1 MNRRTW
7 LGALAFGHVALPLYA
22 QIERR
27 RAMYPMVGPYTNAL
41 RKNFNTV
48 YRYLNVIDIG
58 HGELGE
64 VLVTTRSEERAVELL
79 EQKAFARVTAM
90 FLDPRKAPNLAVHEE
105 TIAPESLK
113 VAPRL
118 NRAFDWTHIFHRQIY
133 DILATALPFEE
144 KKRYIRESWNW
155 YRSEREA
162 SFPAAL
168 KSHDLM
174 EHQWFSQYWR
184 QKYPRFN
191 AAIWGY
197 HWLQLRLNE
206 VMLEADLARRDAGI
220 AEATSEFRAMFENP
234 ALLPKHMPM
243 AHTIAPRFLREFPE
257 IANAFDNLH
266 SFHDIYNDI
275 LAHPKI
281 TDKRAEVYKQLAEFL
296 SPTGSLE
303 RAPMHPLPE
312 GLSRED
318 HRALNQLEHIEH
330 MAMMIL
336 STQEQLEFFRAPA
349 EHRGH
354 IVAGLRA
361 QMAALWPN
369 FEKKH
374 AEGQHQHD

>member
-1 MNRRTW
+1 MKRRMI
-7 LGALAFGHVALPLYA
+7 LGALAFGHAALPLFG

-41 RKNFNTV
+41 RKRFNTV

-58 HGELGE
+58 HGELAE
-64 VLVTTRSEERAVELL
+64 VLITTRSEERAIELL
-79 EQKAFARVTAM
+79 EQQAFARVSAM

-105 TIAPESLK
+105 TVAPESVK

-118 NRAFDWTHIFHRQIY
+118 NRAFEWTHILHRQIY
-133 DILATALPFEE
+133 DILATDLSFDD
-144 KKRYIRESWNW
+144 KRRYVRESWNW
-155 YRSEREA
+155 YRSESGA
-162 SFPAAL
+162 AFPGVL
-168 KSHDLM
+168 KTHDLM

-184 QKYPRFN
+184 QKYSRFN
-191 AAIWGY
+191 AAIWAY
-197 HWLQLRLNE
+197 HWYQLRLNE
-206 VMLEADLARRDAGI
+206 VMLDADLARRDAAI
-220 AEATSEFRAMFENP
+220 TETTAEFRLMFENTD
-234 ALLPKHMPM
+234 LLPKHMPM
-243 AHTIAPRFLREFPE
+243 AHTIAPRFLAEFPE
-257 IANAFDNLH
+257 IASAFDNLH

-275 LAHPKI
+275 LAHPQI
-281 TDKRAEVYKQLAEFL
+281 PDKRSEVYKQLGEFL
-296 SPTGSLE
+296 TPTGSLE
-303 RAPMHPLPE
+303 RAPMHPLPP

-318 HRALNQLEHIEH
+318 HRQLNQLEHIEH

-336 STQEQLEFFRAPA
+336 PAAEQMEFFRAPA

-374 AEGQHQHD
+374 AEGQHQHH

>member
-1 MNRRTW
+1 MNRRTL
-7 LGALAFGHVALPLYA
+7 LGALAFGHAALPLYA
-22 QIERR
+22 QMERR
-27 RAMYPMVGPYTNAL
+27 GAMYPMVGPYTNAL
-41 RKNFNTV
+41 RKNFNTI

-64 VLVTTRSEERAVELL
+64 VLVTTRNEERAIELL
-79 EQKAFARVTAM
+79 EKQAFARVTAM

-105 TIAPESLK
+105 TVAPESVK

-118 NRAFDWTHIFHRQIY
+118 NRAFDWTHILHRQIY
-133 DILATALPFEE
+133 DILATGLPFDE
-144 KKRYIRESWNW
+144 KQRYVREAWNW
-155 YRSEREA
+155 YRSERDA
-162 SFPAAL
+162 AFPGAL
-168 KSHDLM
+168 KTHDLM

-191 AAIWGY
+191 AAIWAY

-206 VMLEADLARRDAGI
+206 VMLDPDLARRDAGI
-220 AEATSEFRAMFENP
+220 AEATAEFRAMFESP

-243 AHTIAPRFLREFPE
+243 AHTIAPRFLREFPQ

-281 TDKRAEVYKQLAEFL
+281 SDKRGEVYKQLNEFL
-296 SPTGSLE
+296 TPAGSLE
-303 RAPMHPLPE
+303 RAPMHPLPDN
-312 GLSRED
+312 LTRED

-336 STQEQLEFFRAPA
+336 PANEQMDFFRAPA

-374 AEGQHQHD
+374 AEGQHQHH